1 MKKFLEKLIA
11 RKKQELADTEARMK
25 KSEDL
30 AEVRA
35 LGDMLLKLRDEI
47 TDAENQLRD
56 LADEDNKEKEV
67 IDDQKDVIDDQQDTI
82 DEEDKNR
89 RSAGNPKGG
98 LNPLQSYGLNGN
110 GKQGEGRS
118 ESEDPRATMEYRKA
132 FMDYVMNGNR
142 AEVLQVAK
150 RAGDNS
156 GFEMRTDAA
165 TESSDLGVLLP
176 VTVVQEIMTGV
187 EKVYGQLY
195 SRVKK
200 TNIKG
205 GVKYPIGEFGATFKR
220 IGENGAPTDRQKGGK
235 ITGYVEFSYKLG
247 EVRIA
252 QTLLANVLSVPVF
265 EAELAKVIVEAYV
278 KAMDDEILNGD
289 PAENQMEGILTELN
303 KETGSRIP
311 ENRIIDFTDEEMK
324 DWKTWQKKLFA
335 VIPLGMRNE
344 KPEFLMTANTYEANI
359 KTLHDDNNRPL
370 YFETFNPIDGA
381 ERATFK
387 AREVVFI
394 EEGQGIENFNDAED
408 GEVFGFYWVPERAYA
423 INTNLEF
430 AVKRYFDEEKLQYVE
445 RAVVINDGKLL
456 NPDYIWILRKKVS
469 A

>member
-1 MKKFLEKLIA
+1 MKKFLMDLIA
-11 RKKQELADTEARMK
+11 RKKQELADIEARMK

-30 AEVRA
+30 AEVRS
-35 LGDMLLKLRDEI
+35 LGDMLLRLRDEI
-47 TDAENQLRD
+47 TDAEKQLD
-56 LADEDNKEKEV
+56 ALVDEDDKEK
-67 IDDQKDVIDDQQDTI
+67 QVIDDQQTVI
-82 DEEDKNR
+82 DEGRDGDDDKDR
-89 RSAGNPKGG
+89 RSGNPKGG
-98 LNPLQSYGLNGN
+98 LNPLQSYGLNG
-110 GKQGEGRS
+110 KAEGRS
-118 ESEDPRATMEYRKA
+118 ENEDPRSTMEYRKA
-132 FMDYVMNGNR
+132 FMDYVMSGER
-142 AEVLQVAK
+142 SEVLQIAK

-156 GFEMRTDAA
+156 GFEMREDAA
-165 TESSDLGVLLP
+165 TEASDLGVLLP

-220 IGENGAPTDRQKGGK
+220 IGENGAPTDRQKGGS

-247 EVRIA
+247 EIRIA

-278 KAMDDEILNGD
+278 KAMDQEILTGD
-289 PAENQMEGILTELN
+289 GANNEMEGILTELN
-303 KETGSRIP
+303 KESGSRIP
-311 ENRIIDFTDEEMK
+311 ASQVIDFTADDMA
-324 DWKTWQKKLFA
+324 DWKKWQENLFA
-335 VIPLGMRNE
+335 KIPLGMRNQR
-344 KPEFLMTANTYEANI
+344 PEFLMTANTYEANI

-370 YFETFNPIDGA
+370 YFETFNPVDGA

-408 GEVFGFYWVPERAYA
+408 GEVFGFYWVPDRAYA

-456 NPDYIWILRKKVS
+456 NPDYIWILRKKVN

>member
-1 MKKFLEKLIA
+1 MKKFLENLIA
-11 RKKQELADTEARMK
+11 RKKQELAETEARMK

-30 AEVRA
+30 AEVRS

-56 LADEDNKEKEV
+56 LVDEDDKE
-67 IDDQKDVIDDQQDTI
+67 KDVIDDQQDVI
-82 DEEDKNR
+82 DEEEKDR
-89 RSAGNPKGG
+89 RSGNPKGG
-98 LNPLQSYGLNGN
+98 LNPLQSYGLKGSKEN
-110 GKQGEGRS
+110 RS
-118 ESEDPRATMEYRKA
+118 SENDDPRSTMEYRKA
-132 FMDYVMNGNR
+132 FMDYVQTGTR
-142 AEVLQVAK
+142 SDVLIFEK
-150 RAGDNS
+150 RA
-156 GFEMRTDAA
+156 DAA
-165 TESSDLGVLLP
+165 NDSSDLGVLLP
-176 VTVVQEIMTGV
+176 QTVIQEIISGV

-205 GVKYPIGEFGATFKR
+205 GVKYPIGSFGATFKR
-220 IGENGAPTDRQKGGK
+220 IAENGAPTDRQKGGS

-247 EVRIA
+247 EIRIA

-265 EAELAKVIVEAYV
+265 EAELSKVIVEAYV
-278 KAMDDEILNGD
+278 KAMDYEILNGD
-289 PAENQMEGILTELN
+289 GTDNELEGILTEAA
-303 KETGSRIP
+303 KESSRIP
-311 ENRIIDFTDEEMK
+311 AANIIEFTADDMA
-324 DWKTWQKKLFA
+324 DWKKWQEKLFA
-335 VIPLGMRNE
+335 IIPLGMRNV
-344 KPEFLMTANTYEANI
+344 KPEFVMTANTYEANI

-370 YFETFNPIDGA
+370 YFETFNPVDGA

-394 EEGQGIENFNDAED
+394 EEGQGIENFNDATD
-408 GEVFGFYWVPERAYA
+408 GEVFGLYWVPEKAYA

-445 RAVVINDGKLL
+445 RAVVINDGKILD
-456 NPDYIWILRKKVS
+456 PAYVYILKKKVS

>member
-1 MKKFLEKLIA
+1 MKKFLENLIA

-56 LADEDNKEKEV
+56 LDDEDNKEKT
-67 IDDQKDVIDDQQDTI
+67 VIDDQQKVI
-82 DEEDKNR
+82 DEGRNGDDDDDEDR
-89 RSAGNPKGG
+89 RSGNPKGG
-98 LNPLQSYGLNGN
+98 LNPLKSYGLNAD
-110 GKQGEGRS
+110 GKPGEGRS
-118 ESEDPRATMEYRKA
+118 ENEDPRSSMEYRKA
-132 FMDYVMNGNR
+132 FMNYVMKGEKS
-142 AEVLQVAK
+142 EVLQTAK

-156 GFEMRTDAA
+156 GFEMRDNAA

-205 GVKYPIGEFGATFKR
+205 GVKYPIGSFGATFKR
-220 IGENGAPTDRQKGGK
+220 IGENGAPTDRQKGGS

-252 QTLLANVLSVPVF
+252 QTLLANVLSVPAF
-265 EAELAKVIVEAYV
+265 EAELSKVIVEAYV
-278 KAMDDEILNGD
+278 KAMDQEILNGD
-289 PAENQMEGILTELN
+289 GANNEMEGILTELN
-303 KETGSRIP
+303 KVSGSRIP
-311 ENRIIDFTDEEMK
+311 ASQIIDFTADDMA
-324 DWKTWQKKLFA
+324 DWKKWQENLFA
-335 VIPLGMRNE
+335 KIPLGMRNQR
-344 KPEFLMTANTYEANI
+344 PEFLMTANTYEANI

-370 YFETFNPIDGA
+370 YFETFNPVDGA

-408 GEVFGFYWVPERAYA
+408 GEVFGFYWVPDKAYA

-445 RAVVINDGKLL
+445 RAVVINDGKILD
-456 NPDYIWILRKKVS
+456 PDYIWILRKKVS

>member
-1 MKKFLEKLIA
+1 MKKFLENLIA
-11 RKKQELADTEARMK
+11 RKKAELADMEARMK

-30 AEVRA
+30 AEVRS

-47 TDAENQLRD
+47 TDAEKQLD
-56 LADEDNKEKEV
+56 ALADEDDTEK
-67 IDDQKDVIDDQQDTI
+67 QVIDDQQEVI
-82 DEEDKNR
+82 DEQEG
-89 RSAGNPKGG
+89 RSNNPKGG
-98 LNPLQSYGLNGN
+98 LNPLQSYGLNG
-110 GKQGEGRS
+110 KAEGRS
-118 ESEDPRATMEYRKA
+118 ENEDPRSSMEYRKA
-132 FMDYVMNGNR
+132 FMDYVQNGTR
-142 AEVLQVAK
+142 SDVLQFEK
-150 RAGDNS
+150 R
-156 GFEMRTDAA
+156 EDAA
-165 TESSDLGVLLP
+165 NDSSDLGVLLP
-176 VTVVQEIMTGV
+176 QTVIQEIITGV

-205 GVKYPIGEFGATFKR
+205 GVKYPIGSFGATFKR
-220 IGENGAPTDRQKGGK
+220 IGENGAPTDRQKGGS

-247 EVRIA
+247 EIRIA

-265 EAELAKVIVEAYV
+265 EAELSKVIVEAYV
-278 KAMDDEILNGD
+278 KAMDQEILTGD
-289 PAENQMEGILTELN
+289 GTSNELEGIITELN
-303 KETGSRIP
+303 KESGSRIP
-311 ENRIIDFTDEEMK
+311 AAQIIDFTADDMA
-324 DWKTWQKKLFA
+324 DWKKWQENLFA
-335 VIPLGMRNE
+335 KIPLGMRNAR
-344 KPEFLMTANTYEANI
+344 PEFVMTANTYEANI

-370 YFETFNPIDGA
+370 YFETFNPVDGA

-408 GEVFGFYWVPERAYA
+408 GEVFGLYWVPEKAYG

-445 RAVVINDGKLL
+445 RAVVINDGKILDPAYL
-456 NPDYIWILRKKVS
+456 WVLRKKVN

>member
-1 MKKFLEKLIA
+1 MKKFLENLIA
-11 RKKQELADTEARMK
+11 RKKQELVEAEARMK
-25 KSEDL
+25 KSEDI

-35 LGDMLLKLRDEI
+35 IGDMLLKLRDEI
-47 TDAENQLRD
+47 TDAEKQLD
-56 LADEDNKEKEV
+56 ALAKEDDKEKDV
-67 IDDQKDVIDDQQDTI
+67 IDDQDDIIDDQQDTI
-82 DEEDKNR
+82 NEEDKNR
-89 RSAGNPKGG
+89 RSGNPKGG
-98 LNPLQSYGLNGN
+98 LNPLQSYGLNAN

-118 ESEDPRATMEYRKA
+118 ENDDPRGTMEYRKA
-132 FMDYVMNGNR
+132 FMNYVMSGEKS
-142 AEVLQVAK
+142 EVLQTAK

-156 GFEMRTDAA
+156 GFEMRDNAA

-220 IGENGAPTDRQKGGK
+220 IGENGAPTDRQKGGS

-278 KAMDDEILNGD
+278 KAMDDEILNGVGD
-289 PAENQMEGILTELN
+289 NNEMEGILTELN

-311 ENRIIDFTDEEMK
+311 ASQVIDFTAEDMA
-324 DWKTWQKKLFA
+324 DWKKWQENLFA
-335 VIPLGMRNE
+335 KIPLGMRNQR
-344 KPEFLMTANTYEANI
+344 PEFLMTANTYEANI

-370 YFETFNPIDGA
+370 YFETFNPVDGA

-394 EEGQGIENFNDAED
+394 EEGQGIENFNDAAD
-408 GEVFGFYWVPERAYA
+408 GEVFGFYWVPDKAYA

-456 NPDYIWILRKKVS
+456 NPDYIWILRKKVN

>member
-1 MKKFLEKLIA
+1 MKKFLENLIA

-30 AEVRA
+30 AEVRS

-56 LADEDNKEKEV
+56 LDNEDDKEKGV
-67 IDDQKDVIDDQQDTI
+67 IDDQPKVIDEGSDD
-82 DEEDKNR
+82 DEDKDR
-89 RSAGNPKGG
+89 RSGNPKGG
-98 LNPLQSYGLNGN
+98 LNPLQSYGLNG
-110 GKQGEGRS
+110 KKEERS
-118 ESEDPRATMEYRKA
+118 ENEDPRSSMEYRKA
-132 FMDYVMNGNR
+132 FMEYVQNGTR
-142 AEVLQVAK
+142 SDVLQFEK
-150 RAGDNS
+150 RA
-156 GFEMRTDAA
+156 DAA
-165 TESSDLGVLLP
+165 NESQDLGVLLP
-176 VTVVQEIMTGV
+176 QTIIQEIITGV

-200 TNIKG
+200 TNIQG
-205 GVKYPIGEFGATFKR
+205 GVKYPIGSFGATFKR
-220 IGENGAPTDRQKGGK
+220 IGENGAPTERQKGGS

-247 EVRIA
+247 DVRIA
-252 QTLLANVLSVPVF
+252 QTLLANVLSVPAF
-265 EAELAKVIVEAYV
+265 EAELSKVIVESYV
-278 KAMDDEILNGD
+278 KAMDQEILTGD
-289 PAENQMEGILTELN
+289 GTQNELEGIITELN
-303 KETGSRIP
+303 KVSGSRIP
-311 ENRIIDFTDEEMK
+311 ASQIIDFTDEDMH
-324 DWKTWQKKLFA
+324 DWTKWQEKLFA
-335 VIPLGMRNE
+335 KIPLAMRNQ

-359 KTLHDDNNRPL
+359 KTLHDNNNRPL
-370 YFETFNPIDGA
+370 YFETFNPVDGA

-408 GEVFGFYWVPERAYA
+408 GKVFGFYWVPDRAYA

-445 RAVVINDGKLL
+445 RAVVINDGKILDPNYL
-456 NPDYIWILRKKVS
+456 WVLRKKVN

>member
-1 MKKFLEKLIA
+1 MKDFLEKLIA
-11 RKKQELADTEARMK
+11 RKKKELAEAEARMK
-25 KSEDL
+25 KSEDI

-56 LADEDNKEKEV
+56 LVDEDDKEKN
-67 IDDQKDVIDDQQDTI
+67 VIDDQQNII
-82 DEEDKNR
+82 DDGRSGDDKDDDKDR
-89 RSAGNPKGG
+89 RSGNPKGG
-98 LNPLQSYGLNGN
+98 LNPLQSYGLNG
-110 GKQGEGRS
+110 KQGEGRS
-118 ESEDPRATMEYRKA
+118 ESDDPRGTMEYRKA
-132 FMDYVMNGNR
+132 FMDYVINGNKS
-142 AEVLQVAK
+142 EVLQTAK

-156 GFEMRTDAA
+156 GFEMRADSA

-176 VTVVQEIMTGV
+176 VTVIQEIMTGV
-187 EKVYGQLY
+187 EKIYGQLY

-220 IGENGAPTDRQKGGK
+220 IGENGAPTERQKGGQVN
-235 ITGYVEFSYKLG
+235 GFVEFSYKLG
-247 EVRIA
+247 EIRIA

-278 KAMDDEILNGD
+278 KAMDDEILNGVG
-289 PAENQMEGILTELN
+289 ANNEMEGILTELN

-311 ENRIIDFTDEEMK
+311 ASQVIDFTAEDMA
-324 DWKTWQKKLFA
+324 DWKKWQTNLFA
-335 VIPLGMRNE
+335 KIPLGMRN
-344 KPEFLMTANTYEANI
+344 KRPEFLMTANTYEANI

-408 GEVFGFYWVPERAYA
+408 GEVFGFYWVPDRAYG

-430 AVKRYFDEEKLQYVE
+430 AVKRYFDDEKLQYVE
-445 RAVVINDGKLL
+445 RAVVINDGKIL
-456 NPDYIWILRKKVS
+456 NPDYLWILRKKVS

>member
-1 MKKFLEKLIA
+1 MKKFLENLIA
-11 RKKQELADTEARMK
+11 RKKAELADMEARMK

-30 AEVRA
+30 NEVRS

-47 TDAENQLRD
+47 TDAEKQLD
-56 LADEDNKEKEV
+56 ALADEDDTEK
-67 IDDQKDVIDDQQDTI
+67 QVIDDQQEVI
-82 DEEDKNR
+82 DEQEG
-89 RSAGNPKGG
+89 RSNNPKGG
-98 LNPLQSYGLNGN
+98 LNPLQSYGLNG
-110 GKQGEGRS
+110 KAEGRS
-118 ESEDPRATMEYRKA
+118 ENEDPRSSMEYRKA
-132 FMDYVMNGNR
+132 FMDYVQNGTR
-142 AEVLQVAK
+142 SDVLQFEK
-150 RAGDNS
+150 R
-156 GFEMRTDAA
+156 EDAA
-165 TESSDLGVLLP
+165 NDSSDLGVLLP
-176 VTVVQEIMTGV
+176 QTVIQEIITGV

-205 GVKYPIGEFGATFKR
+205 GVKYPIGSFGATFKR
-220 IGENGAPTDRQKGGK
+220 IGENGAPTDRQKGGS

-247 EVRIA
+247 EIRIA

-265 EAELAKVIVEAYV
+265 EAELSKVIVEAYV
-278 KAMDDEILNGD
+278 KAMDQEILTGD
-289 PAENQMEGILTELN
+289 GTSNELEGIITELN
-303 KETGSRIP
+303 KESGSRIP
-311 ENRIIDFTDEEMK
+311 AAQIIDFTADDMA
-324 DWKTWQKKLFA
+324 DWKKWQENLFA
-335 VIPLGMRNE
+335 KIPLGMRNAR
-344 KPEFLMTANTYEANI
+344 PEFVMTANTYEANI

-370 YFETFNPIDGA
+370 YFETFNPVDGA

-408 GEVFGFYWVPERAYA
+408 GEVFGLYWVPEKAYG

-445 RAVVINDGKLL
+445 RAVVINDGKILDPAYL
-456 NPDYIWILRKKVS
+456 WVLRKKVN